1 MFGENETQVEVKQD
15 DPEDKRLDQSTTL
28 SPHPRGRI
36 KQQRKKKITQ
46 RKLMKSHK
54 LMRGKLQRRGV
65 SAFSLAFSLH
75 RGREKMASVKTS
87 HFQRTAG
94 FTRCSD
100 GTAGTRRGGASG
112 RWQPD

>member
-1 MFGENETQVEVKQD
+1 MSDETNVRTGATPLPPPKGGKNSSE
-15 DPEDKRLDQSTTL
+15 
-28 SPHPRGRI
+28 
-36 KQQRKKKITQ
+36 RKKKITQ

-65 SAFSLAFSLH
+65 SAFSLAFSLGS
-75 RGREKMASVKTS
+75 GREKMASVKTS

-100 GTAGTRRGGASG
+100 GTGATGRGGASG
-112 RWQPD
+112 RRRPD